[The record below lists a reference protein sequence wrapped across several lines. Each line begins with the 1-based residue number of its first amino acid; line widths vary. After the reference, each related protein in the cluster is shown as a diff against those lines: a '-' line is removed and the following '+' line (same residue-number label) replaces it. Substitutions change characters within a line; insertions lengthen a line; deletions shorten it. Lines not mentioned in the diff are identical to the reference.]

1 MRLLEEVGRSVQG
14 LTGCKVTDVAGVVI
28 REMKSAEKETRL
40 DAGVALADVE
50 SSGAV
55 VDERY

>member
-1 MRLLEEVGRSVQG
+1 M
-14 LTGCKVTDVAGVVI
+14 
-28 REMKSAEKETRL
+28 RL

-55 VDERY
+55 VDEQY

>member
-1 MRLLEEVGRSVQG
+1 
-14 LTGCKVTDVAGVVI
+14 
-28 REMKSAEKETRL
+28 MKSAEKEMRL

-55 VDERY
+55 VDEQY

>member
-1 MRLLEEVGRSVQG
+1 M
-14 LTGCKVTDVAGVVI
+14 TGVAGVVI
-28 REMKSAEKETRL
+28 REMKSAEREMRL

-50 SSGAV
+50 SLGAV